1 MIAEHPAEQKADKI
15 DKSKDALGL
24 YSDTSAVK
32 LLYLFSHFSASLW
45 ETDFS
50 VLPWKWEDGY
60 RLGFVW

>member
-32 LLYLFSHFSASLW
+32 LLYLFSHFSASL
-45 ETDFS
+45 
-50 VLPWKWEDGY
+50 
-60 RLGFVW
+60 